1 MPSSWGSTW
10 AEQQQQEQQCAMMQA
25 RAAASFERGPPRLM
39 DNSLLRPRSIFP
51 FPIALHTQPADNFA
65 SLQCIFSPGGWDGM
79 KPSIILPPQYR
90 CQCLSTC
97 NCICSHLWSAEYLME
112 RCEENLWAMIFVFVF
127 YIFFVSVFVIVF
139 AFIFAGGWSV
149 IQLLPAVSVFV
160 LVFSLSLSMQMSL
173 YLSL

>member
-10 AEQQQQEQQCAMMQA
+10 AEQQQEEEQQCAMMQA

-39 DNSLLRPRSIFP
+39 DNSLLRPSTIFP

-65 SLQCIFSPGGWDGM
+65 SLQMYFLTRRLGGM
-79 KPSIILPPQYR
+79 KPSIILPPG
-90 CQCLSTC
+90 CQCLSIC
-97 NCICSHLWSAEYLME
+97 NCLCSHLWRAEYLLVMCKE
-112 RCEENLWAMIFVFVF
+112 KIWAKIFVFVI
-127 YIFFVSVFVIVF
+127 YIFFVSVFVIVV
-139 AFIFAGGWSV
+139 AFIFVGGWSV

-160 LVFSLSLSMQMSL
+160 LVFSLSLYMQMSL